1 MTHKDRRAAAAM
13 TKGAAPCAAQG
24 SPARGA
30 SQRARRVKV
39 THEGIEPAE
48 ATLVEGGGALEAAL
62 AEKAASHH
70 AGTVLR
76 GCFQGWR
83 AWAREH
89 GLRRKELEEHKA
101 REVAERAREERLHLA
116 MELGAKLQGAWAKK
130 AVAKVG
136 LSGGALKH
144 VHAELKPSRLLQ
156 GARSERSDVRYT
168 KRICLRSRSGVR
180 LHLQR
185 LKL

>member
-30 SQRARRVKV
+30 SQRPRCVKV

-48 ATLVEGGGALEAAL
+48 ATLVEGGRALEAAL

-144 VHAELKPSRLLQ
+144 VKKI
-156 GARSERSDVRYT
+156 SEVR
-168 KRICLRSRSGVR
+168 KVSNVS
-180 LHLQR
+180 
-185 LKL
+185 